1 MSWLIGFIGPHLSP
15 ENASRFQAL
24 HPAPRFAF
32 HTSTTYFAVGGLPE
46 TCCHGAFSNQQ
57 RDAGWAV
64 TGIGLERS
72 GQNCRLLNEADWQQI
87 LSASS
92 PPLKKL
98 DGHFVA
104 VRWKAETIECFT
116 DQLGLRTLFLTALDG
131 RTVFST
137 RLDWLAKLH
146 RQNEVDF
153 AACGSSWLTFNQ
165 IGGEAFLKN
174 VRRLGPN
181 GVVALSPVSAQF
193 HDAPW
198 TPASSHDGQDFVEIL
213 EAFLNPIMSERVISL
228 GLSGGLDSR
237 TLLALLASQKR
248 AEFSLHVFGLP
259 DDPDVR
265 LSRVIASH
273 ENLRQDYFDDPIPEA
288 PACMRL
294 LHDYAGQTQF
304 IEPASTLLKL
314 RYGAELY
321 NRKKIILDGGFGEIA
336 RRQFLN
342 RFLLK
347 GKTVLQS
354 GNPRLIYPYLR
365 VQRPPIFIPEVLQ
378 TMRQG
383 VEEQI
388 AALWREMPAMQ
399 EIGAK
404 NFLDLLAIRTRLP
417 NAYGFE
423 QGRLDGEC
431 LSFMPFAQPSF
442 LHRLF
447 QTPVAMRKNGRL
459 FRQLIRRRF
468 PRLARY
474 PLVKGGT
481 TYPFGFSTV
490 PAWAWTKLKTQLGQA
505 FTDTS
510 AIDLLHKI
518 AAEVQDLANSTSV
531 KSYPAYDYP
540 FIRNL
545 AEKFY
550 RGQTELAGPI
560 HWWLAFELWRRAVNA

>member
-1 MSWLIGFIGPHLSP
+1 MSWLFGFIGPHLSP
-15 ENASRFQAL
+15 ENAGRFQAL
-24 HPAPRFAF
+24 HPTPRVAF
-32 HTSTTYFAVGGLPE
+32 HSSTTYFAAGGLPE
-46 TCCHGAFSNQQ
+46 TCLHGAFSNQQ

-64 TGIGLERS
+64 TGVGLERS
-72 GQNCRLLNEADWQQI
+72 GHNCRFLNEADWQQI
-87 LSASS
+87 LSATS

-104 VRWKAETIECFT
+104 VKWKAETIECFT
-116 DQLGLRTLFLTALDG
+116 DQLGLRALFFTSLDG
-131 RTVFST
+131 GTVFST
-137 RLDWLAKLH
+137 RLDWLAKLR

-165 IGGEAFLKN
+165 IGYEAFLKN
-174 VRRLGPN
+174 LRRLGPN
-181 GVVALSPVSAQF
+181 GFVSLSPASVQF
-193 HDAPW
+193 HHAPW
-198 TPASSHDGQDFVEIL
+198 TPASSHGDHDFVEIL
-213 EAFLNPIMSERVISL
+213 EVFLNPAASERVISL

-248 AEFSLHVFGLP
+248 AEFSLHVFGLH

-265 LSRVIASH
+265 LSRTIASQ
-273 ENLRQDYFDDPIPEA
+273 ENLPQDYFDDPIPESA
-288 PACMRL
+288 TCMQL
-294 LHDYAGQTQF
+294 LHDYAAQTQF

-314 RYGAELY
+314 RYGTELN
-321 NRKKIILDGGFGEIA
+321 NRKKIIFDGGFGEIA

-342 RFLLK
+342 RFLFR
-347 GKTVLQS
+347 GKTALQS

-365 VQRPPIFIPEVLQ
+365 VQRPPIFIPEILQ

-388 AALWREMPAMQ
+388 AALWREMPAIQ
-399 EIGAK
+399 EIGAE

-442 LHRLF
+442 LRRLF
-447 QTPVAMRKNGRL
+447 QTPVARRKNGRL
-459 FRQLIRRRF
+459 FRQLIRQRF
-468 PRLARY
+468 PRLSRY

-481 TYPFGFSTV
+481 TYPFDFSTV
-490 PAWAWTKLKTQLGQA
+490 PAWAWTKLKTQLGQT
-505 FTDTS
+505 FTDPS
-510 AIDLLHKI
+510 AADLLHKI
-518 AAEVQDLANSTSV
+518 AAEVQDLANSASV
-531 KSYPAYDYP
+531 KSYAAYDYL

-545 AEKFY
+545 VEKFF
-550 RGQTELAGPI
+550 RGQTELAGSI
-560 HWWLAFELWRRAVNA
+560 CWWLAFELWRQAVNA